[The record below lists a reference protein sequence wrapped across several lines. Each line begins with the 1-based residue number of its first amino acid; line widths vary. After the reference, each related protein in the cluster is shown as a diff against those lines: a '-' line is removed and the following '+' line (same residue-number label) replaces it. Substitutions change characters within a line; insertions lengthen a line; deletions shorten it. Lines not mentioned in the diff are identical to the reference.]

1 MRLKMENKKKEKILK
16 RKSTKIAF
24 FIVILIIIAIGTSSG
39 VFFYL
44 KSKNSNDTQKNAAI
58 YYAIFDDGTYYIPKA
73 EPDIKF
79 AIDSD
84 DLNSYKLTNS
94 NNEMVESNIVE
105 YNGKKYIQANKK
117 YTKGETY
124 QLELATAN
132 FTDEVLKETKK
143 VEFKIKE
150 NQKSE
155 YKMADDVVT
164 VDTKNIQIEDESKL
178 KIQNED
184 LKEGQVILVK
194 DGGNINNAYKISN
207 IDGEIATVV
216 KPELS
221 EIYDSV
227 DLYKEGKV
235 NFNDL
240 KINENAE
247 LEIEKSIKESALYK
261 FLTTEV
267 YAAAEVPKISLVTD
281 GEEIGIEI
289 ELKFKAD
296 GEKKLGLDSLKQHD
310 LVIKLSYKISTDY
323 MVDIK
328 KDFSMNYDM
337 AVKTTAGI
345 EVELKSGN
353 AYLKGISN
361 ISDEEYSKS
370 VQEIVQKLQ
379 KEVPD
384 VSENSIDIG
393 AIEVPT
399 AIPGINVYF
408 DIYFQTQLSLQ
419 INLKYKGQIET
430 VQHAGFV
437 MNKNEKKAYQNTS
450 QTTSSHEFSVVGKAE
465 IKVGIGL
472 DGGIS
477 IINKDLAH
485 AGVGVEF
492 GAYNEYFATAE
503 FKYTKE
509 TKDIDS
515 GISAK
520 IELGI
525 YLKVKLDCSV
535 DALFF
540 KAEYKVDLKELKYP
554 VFKIETGV
562 NWTDDKEEQDATN
575 TQTNTNNNLTST
587 SVSTN
592 TGTENGVVGSLS
604 IDTNS
609 EVIKAYKKYILDKK
623 YIEDYKEYLQ
633 EIDSS
638 SNELKNVGYCIFDI
652 NQDGI
657 PELIIDSIA
666 GGFDEAWKTDAIYTY
681 NSSSKSVI
689 KVKLIYNYAGIRYEK
704 NEKEIVYSEL
714 RPNAVTGVYQFDK
727 LKNNQLISSKT
738 VGHDRG
744 YYDVNKGTYQYDDH
758 MLWDANGQ
766 KTDITEEQESAY
778 FNNVINFSYQD
789 ITKVK

>member
-94 NNEMVESNIVE
+94 NNETVESNIVE

-124 QLELATAN
+124 QLELATTN

-164 VDTKNIQIEDESKL
+164 VDTKNIEIEDELKL

-216 KPELS
+216 KTELS

-562 NWTDDKEEQDATN
+562 NWTDDEEEQDATN

-666 GGFDEAWKTDAIYTY
+666 GGFDEVWKTDAIYTY

>member
-94 NNEMVESNIVE
+94 NNETVESNIVE

-184 LKEGQVILVK
+184 LKEGQVILIK

-509 TKDIDS
+509 RKDIDS

-562 NWTDDKEEQDATN
+562 NWTDDEEEQDATN

-681 NSSSKSVI
+681 SSSSKSVI

>member
-24 FIVILIIIAIGTSSG
+24 FIVILIMIAIGTSSG

-94 NNEMVESNIVE
+94 NNETVESNIVE

-337 AVKTTAGI
+337 AVKTSAGI

-681 NSSSKSVI
+681 SSSSKSVI

>member
-94 NNEMVESNIVE
+94 NNETVESNIVE

-337 AVKTTAGI
+337 AVKTSAGI

-562 NWTDDKEEQDATN
+562 NWTDDEEEQDATN

-681 NSSSKSVI
+681 SSSSKSVI

>member
-1 MRLKMENKKKEKILK
+1 MENKKKEKISK

-24 FIVILIIIAIGTSSG
+24 FILILIMIAIGTSSG

-44 KSKNSNDTQKNAAI
+44 KNRDSKDTQKNAAI

-73 EPDIKF
+73 EPNIKF
-79 AIDSD
+79 EIDSD
-84 DLNSYKLTNS
+84 DLNSYKLINS
-94 NNEMVESNIVE
+94 NHETVESKIVE

-117 YTKGETY
+117 YIEGETY
-124 QLELATAN
+124 QLELDTAN
-132 FTDEVLKETKK
+132 FTDDILKETKK

-150 NQKSE
+150 NQKAE
-155 YKMADDVVT
+155 YKISDHVVT
-164 VDTKNIQIEDESKL
+164 VDKEKIQIEDESTL
-178 KIQNED
+178 KIQNEN
-184 LKEGQVILVK
+184 LKEGQIILVED
-194 DGGNINNAYKISN
+194 DGNVNHAYKISN
-207 IDGEIATVV
+207 IDGETATVV
-216 KPELS
+216 KPEVS

-227 DLYKEGKV
+227 DLYKEGQI

-267 YAAAEVPKISLVTD
+267 YAAAEAPKISMVTD

-289 ELKFKAD
+289 ELKFQAD

-323 MVDIK
+323 MVDVK
-328 KDFSMNYDM
+328 KDFSINYDM

-353 AYLKGISN
+353 EYLKGISN

-399 AIPGINVYF
+399 GIPGINVYF

-419 INLKYKGQIET
+419 INLKYEGQIET

-437 MNKNEKKAYQNTS
+437 MNKNEKRAYQNTS

-465 IKVGIGL
+465 IKVGIGMG
-472 DGGIS
+472 GGIS

-485 AGVGVEF
+485 AGVGLEF

-503 FKYTKE
+503 FEYTKE
-509 TKDIDS
+509 TNDIDS

-535 DALFF
+535 DVLFF

-554 VFKIETGV
+554 VLKLETEV
-562 NWTDDKEEQDATN
+562 NWTDNEEEQNETN
-575 TQTNTNNNLTST
+575 SQANTTKDSGNV
-587 SVSTN
+587 SVSAN
-592 TGTENGVVGSLS
+592 VGTENGVVGSLS

-609 EVIKAYKKYILDKK
+609 EVIRAYKKYILEQK
-623 YIEDYKEYLQ
+623 YLNDYKEYFQ
-633 EIDSS
+633 ELG
-638 SNELKNVGYCIFDI
+638 SNTNTIQDVGYCVFDI
-652 NQDGI
+652 NQDGT
-657 PELIIDSIA
+657 PELIIDCVDND
-666 GGFDEAWKTDAIYTY
+666 FDKAWKINAIYTY
-681 NSSSKSVI
+681 NESSKSVI
-689 KVKLIYNYAGIRYEK
+689 KVELIYNYGGIRYEK

-714 RPNAVTGVYQFDK
+714 RPNSVTASYGFYK
-727 LKNNQLISSKT
+727 LNHNDLVLSKS

-744 YYDVNKGTYQYDDH
+744 SYNIYDGTYEYDNH
-758 MLWDANGQ
+758 MVWNANGQ
-766 KTDITEEQESAY
+766 KTDITEEQERAY